1 MSTLIDQAE
10 RDRFVQE
17 QAKNISVIA
26 PAGVGKTTSIVNRIV
41 HLAHLPETQ
50 AIDRLS
56 RLIVV
61 TYSVRAAQQMQQKAR
76 VAIRAAAV
84 STRVQRAF
92 QQTFFGTIHS
102 YCVRLLERFGHYLG
116 LPSPVGLLQDDTE
129 LWHRFLLRGLGH
141 GIAQDAN
148 LRDLFHFYA
157 PEKLYALGKE
167 ISPGPATEIGPL
179 PALPWPRLFDY
190 RDNTLHPATQKTI
203 VRAQEAAM
211 TWREAWAR
219 GDRFHPL
226 PKCPES
232 DKAAAFAAIWAE
244 TFAPLHEWLRGADFW
259 PPCGECLRSVPAC
272 RSRHDI
278 RRPGPPCLTRVA
290 SSRREPRTS
299 LGESERPAR

>member
-1 MSTLIDQAE
+1 VSTLIDQAE
-10 RDRFVQE
+10 RNRFVQE

-41 HLAHLPETQ
+41 HLAHLPEAQ

-129 LWHRFLLRGLGH
+129 LWHRFLLRGLGQ
-141 GIAQDAN
+141 GISRDAN

-157 PEKLYALGKE
+157 PEKLTRSARKSLRAMPSKSGRF
-167 ISPGPATEIGPL
+167 PPCRGPAFSITATTRFILRRRKRSSARRNRRWSG
-179 PALPWPRLFDY
+179 ARLG
-190 RDNTLHPATQKTI
+190 
-203 VRAQEAAM
+203 
-211 TWREAWAR
+211 R
-219 GDRFHPL
+219 G
-226 PKCPES
+226 
-232 DKAAAFAAIWAE
+232 AIAFARCPSALSR
-244 TFAPLHEWLRGADFW
+244 TKR
-259 PPCGECLRSVPAC
+259 R
-272 RSRHDI
+272 RSR
-278 RRPGPPCLTRVA
+278 RSGPRPSLRCTTGCAT
-290 SSRREPRTS
+290 PRWLSGAAWPMPTKLS
-299 LGESERPAR
+299 GSPKPS